1 MLPRSGAH
9 TVLGTVRRAKNRGIG
24 LREFRGEE
32 EIMQT
37 GQADKWL
44 APLCDLPII
53 RRSFLDLR
61 LRLLPGLAPCSA
73 PGGGEVPSPASNGFE
88 DLRAIRAAVLL

>member
-1 MLPRSGAH
+1 
-9 TVLGTVRRAKNRGIG
+9 
-24 LREFRGEE
+24 
-32 EIMQT
+32 MQT